1 MYADRVVN
9 CIGACQA
16 PMLTIDGEMKV
27 LEKGQIM
34 QVMTD
39 DPALAERVRAWA
51 GENGHL
57 VEEEHAVSGVTTLIM
72 RKEAAVEAEP
82 R

>member
-9 CIGACQA
+9 CIGACQS

-27 LEKGQIM
+27 LDKGQIM

-39 DPALAERVRAWA
+39 DPALAERVRSWA
-51 GENGHL
+51 GENGHA
-57 VEEEHAVSGVTTLIM
+57 VEEEHAVSGVTTLIV
-72 RKEAAVEAEP
+72 RKGAAAAP
-82 R
+82 GMQ